1 MVSTMD
7 RLVILGRF
15 FFALAFIGLGV
26 QHFLLGEFIIGRAPA
41 WPESIPGR
49 PAWAYLTGIAFIV
62 KSVVL
67 ISGKGARA
75 AAIVAAL
82 PIFMWALV
90 RRIPIVAADSFL
102 APTWTQVRK
111 AIIHIPRTL
120 ISVTDGIAVFEAL
133 AASGIAFVIA
143 GFLYEHGSETSAGT
157 GQRAETD
164 RKQIVRILY

>member
-15 FFALAFIGLGV
+15 FFALAFIGLRIH
-26 QHFLLGEFIIGRAPA
+26 HFLLGEFIIGCAPA
-41 WPESIPGR
+41 WLESIPGR

-75 AAIVAAL
+75 AAIVATL

-111 AIIHIPRTL
+111 AIILLVR
-120 ISVTDGIAVFEAL
+120 
-133 AASGIAFVIA
+133 FVISDSTPDSCRFEQA
-143 GFLYEHGSETSAGT
+143 FSDDGGKNWEVNWIAIDTRVKDETNKAH
-157 GQRAETD
+157 
-164 RKQIVRILY
+164 